1 MFLAKRGELLAR
13 FDPKMVR
20 YNRQIPHTGVTVVPL
35 KSLLAVSPQYGA
47 GEAGAERSS
56 LDQPRYIRI
65 TDIDEF
71 GFIDPDALGVTAE
84 IVEDRYYLKQDDIL
98 IARSGNTVGKSYI
111 HKVRTEADNSAFF
124 AGYLIRFV
132 PDPSKVLPDYLF
144 LYTQLTNYKKWVDA
158 IQRPT
163 GQPNINAEEYQA
175 LPVILPVLEAQATYV
190 ALYRAAQK
198 TYQQQRAQARAHLT
212 DLDTYLAQVL
222 GISLPPGGPVP
233 LAERQFRVRSRQ
245 VVGQRLDPL
254 YYLFDLNQL
263 LRGCPYPAQ
272 PLGPLCTSFATGFA
286 AGHQGQ
292 TEDDDPTG
300 IIQIRPTNI
309 SADRQFI
316 FNRNIHIGAA
326 ELADRPDQ
334 LLQPGEVLFNNT
346 NSQELVGKSVVFDLA
361 GPFCCSN
368 HITRLTLHP
377 DQLDP
382 YYLAAVLNMY
392 QRHRVFFSLCTNWN
406 NQSGINADVLRALRL
421 PVPPLAKQQEIAA
434 HLQGIQQEARTLEQA
449 AYNTLAQARLQIEQ
463 LILQPI
469 S

>member
-1 MFLAKRGELLAR
+1 MFLLRRGSLEGRLDPSAYHPAR
-13 FDPKMVR
+13 RAVLNALRNRAQGALSLQSVVR
-20 YNRQIPHTGVTVVPL
+20 FVREQVTDNPEGLPYIGLENVESNTGAYIPTGE
-35 KSLLAVSPQYGA
+35 KESI
-47 GEAGAERSS
+47 SS
-56 LDQPRYIRI
+56 AFVFRP
-65 TDIDEF
+65 
-71 GFIDPDALGVTAE
+71 G
-84 IVEDRYYLKQDDIL
+84 DIL
-98 IARSGNTVGKSYI
+98 FPKLRPYLNKIFLPDFVGICSTEFHVLNSTYYPAQFLVHYLRSPLILNQTRWLTSGNTLP
-111 HKVRTEADNSAFF
+111 RLQTADIEQ
-124 AGYLIRFV
+124 LLV
-132 PDPSKVLPDYLF
+132 PVCD
-144 LYTQLTNYKKWVDA
+144 Q
-158 IQRPT
+158 
-163 GQPNINAEEYQA
+163 
-175 LPVILPVLEAQATYV
+175 EAQAAV
-190 ALYRAAQK
+190 IQIAQAAQLLSE
-198 TYQQQRAQARAHLT
+198 TNRAQARAHLT

-233 LAERQFRVRSRQ
+233 LAERQFRVRFRQ

-263 LRGCPYPAQ
+263 LRGCPYPTQ
-272 PLGPLCTSFATGFA
+272 RLGPLCTSFATGFA

-326 ELADRPDQ
+326 ELADRPDH

-346 NSQELVGKSVVFDLA
+346 NSQELVGKSVVFDLT

-377 DQLDP
+377 GQLDP

-434 HLQGIQQEARTLEQA
+434 HLQGIQQEAQTLEQA

-463 LILQPI
+463 LILQPAA
-469 S
+469 